1 MEEFI
6 DIYNKNQK
14 NIEIF
19 IKESIYNIGDLKSK
33 SDNNYQQLFKL
44 FPSLE
49 LLYIC
54 DISSLN
60 QISPN
65 IFRNKIVNKPIGR
78 NRQYLLDNINLENE
92 KVAITRPYIS
102 SATGKTCITTIIKLN
117 DVIVFLDFN
126 LESLLK
132 KLGFLEINKNFNF
145 LSKSFY
151 IIVCSIMITLA
162 LFTIFYSLY
171 DFINSFINHNLSIDY
186 IFKPIIALTLGLAIF
201 DLAKT
206 ILEQEVLFKSYSK
219 NEKSEYKVLTKFIIT
234 IIIALFIE
242 ALLVVFKIAINDYNQ
257 MINALYLILGV
268 GFIVLSL
275 SIFIYITKNRN

>member
-65 IFRNKIVNKPIGR
+65 IFRNKIINKPIGR
-78 NRQYLLDNINLENE
+78 NRQYLLDNILENE

-171 DFINSFINHNLSIDY
+171 DFISSFINHNLSIDY